1 MANSASRAV
10 SFLRFR
16 STPLPSPLPRMD
28 RFFHPDLSPSSFE
41 LLEGEAHHLARVL
54 RKAAGES
61 VEVFDGAG
69 GSTVARIADVSKRR
83 VLLER
88 LTEVKVDLVPACRTR
103 VACAVPKGDRFKW
116 IVEKLTEIGTDE
128 LQLLTTERSVVEP
141 GEAKRERLEQHVLS
155 ACKQCGRNRVLTIH
169 PPVEW
174 TIFARQESG
183 VLFLADRAGAASA
196 SAATVPREGTVTVA
210 IGPEG
215 GWTDSERAIARE
227 RNAQAV
233 AFGEYILRVETAAI
247 IGGAWLERLRSSAP
261 AQ

>member
-1 MANSASRAV
+1 
-10 SFLRFR
+10 
-16 STPLPSPLPRMD
+16 MD
-28 RFFHPDLSPSSFE
+28 RFFHPDLSSPAFE

-54 RKAAGES
+54 RKTAGES

-88 LTEVKVDLVPACRTR
+88 LADVKVDPVPACRTR

-116 IVEKLTEIGTDE
+116 IVEKLTEIGTDD

-169 PPVEW
+169 PPAEW
-174 TIFARQESG
+174 ALFARQASG
-183 VLFLADRAGAASA
+183 VLFLADRAGGPPLQ
-196 SAATVPREGTVTVA
+196 TPTIPTGETMTVA

-227 RNAQAV
+227 RSAQAV

-247 IGGAWLERLRSSAP
+247 IGGSWLEQLRGAVGP
-261 AQ
+261 R